1 MPPWD
6 SDKSDSDMRAGG
18 TEAPDESRAQKK
30 REFKRKGKGL
40 GCPSRAGC
48 LMGTPWLRALGR
60 REREGCWW
68 LAQTKGGTDRKFGR
82 IAFNRKKALT
92 RPLWKVHRT

>member
-1 MPPWD
+1 
-6 SDKSDSDMRAGG
+6 MRAGG

-40 GCPSRAGC
+40 GCPSRAGY
-48 LMGTPWLRALGR
+48 LMGTPCLRALGR